1 MANFFIMHFVWI
13 VLQGIFTSTK
23 VEQPLYFFGPF
34 FEFLTITI
42 PLQVLC
48 HSLKYSKE
56 KKGMAKTPCL

>member
-1 MANFFIMHFVWI
+1 MHFVWI

-23 VEQPLYFFGPF
+23 VKQPLYFFGPF

-42 PLQVLC
+42 QLLQVLC